1 MHITTSY
8 LYMFESENASTLC
21 ESVNIYLF
29 PIIFVHLSTGAW
41 GMDFVSSFPLFSTTP
56 LFQNFHIN
64 HSFFKIFDSKN
75 CGHRIHVLFMMYDVY
90 WYCQMKEKRRIM
102 KRIGL
107 NIFLTVIFI
116 ITWLFVDHEGVF
128 EWLNMEAG

>member
-29 PIIFVHLSTGAW
+29 PIIFVHLGTGAW

-56 LFQNFHIN
+56 LFSLRMCVNAVSKIACKKKGGHVCQIN
-64 HSFFKIFDSKN
+64 
-75 CGHRIHVLFMMYDVY
+75 
-90 WYCQMKEKRRIM
+90 E
-102 KRIGL
+102 
-107 NIFLTVIFI
+107 
-116 ITWLFVDHEGVF
+116 
-128 EWLNMEAG
+128 